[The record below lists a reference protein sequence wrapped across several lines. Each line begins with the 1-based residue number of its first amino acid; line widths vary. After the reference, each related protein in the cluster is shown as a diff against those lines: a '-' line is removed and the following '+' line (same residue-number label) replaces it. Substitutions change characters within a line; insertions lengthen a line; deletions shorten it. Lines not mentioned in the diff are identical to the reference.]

1 MWLKKKKINFIPK
14 YNDIENMFVIGDVS
28 YHGKPAV
35 GYLKYDHEIQSAVM
49 TIYTSNIH
57 NKFELYKEI

>member
-1 MWLKKKKINFIPK
+1 
-14 YNDIENMFVIGDVS
+14 MFVIGDVS